1 MDMMD
6 FLDNEQKIK
15 VNYFMEATG
24 VKNQEMAI
32 EILETNNFN
41 VQNAINLFLEGES
54 SSPSIPP
61 VYNPP
66 PKPTIKNTYPPPNTS
81 SINRQPLNNSFVS
94 PIGFGLGNNSIL
106 QDIAPNEELIKDYTN
121 YLEI

>member
-1 MDMMD
+1 
-6 FLDNEQKIK
+6 
-15 VNYFMEATG
+15 MEATG

-32 EILETNNFN
+32 EILESNNFN

-54 SSPSIPP
+54 PSPSTPP

-66 PKPTIKNTYPPPNTS
+66 PKPTINNTYPPPTNS
-81 SINRQPLNNSFVS
+81 SINRQPVINNPYIS
-94 PIGFGLGNNSIL
+94 PIGFGLGNNNIL
-106 QDIAPNEELIKDYTN
+106 QDIAPNEELIKEYTN